1 MAVNKIITKVD
12 GVENKTIDFNDL
24 KAGLAAGGHTV
35 TVEAYNG
42 ATLVNSQTRNI
53 TIAGVDTTAL
63 TITTVTVEDANPDKL
78 VVVFSEVVTITDIT
92 GLTITGD
99 ATPTLSAPTGSGS
112 NTITFTLSTALTNG
126 QSVTLNV
133 ASNNTIKDTAN
144 NSLAATTKVITNN
157 VATVVTFEAETTALM
172 NAIATPNDGTATI
185 YTGVTGSQLWT
196 LVNDLVSGLNSN
208 ALMSKLFYYYPL
220 LGNTAITQEY
230 NLKDTTTFPLTW
242 YGGWVHDN
250 KGALANGTN
259 TYADTG
265 FAPSA
270 NKDVN
275 SNGLSVVIGTD
286 NTPIKAD
293 VAEMGC
299 FNGTTQAS
307 LIQVYPS
314 SGTQTLGGR
323 MNSQITSVA
332 NVGSQGVYSEV
343 KTNAST
349 SAIYKNSVSKATG
362 SGGGRLP
369 TFTTFI
375 GNMSFN
381 DNAPY
386 NIGYSNQRFQG
397 ALEHTGLTLTEVQA
411 LHSLIDTFEAGIGR
425 KTW

>member
-1 MAVNKIITKVD
+1 MIGSFRLPISLTSS
-12 GVENKTIDFNDL
+12 G
-24 KAGLAAGGHTV
+24 
-35 TVEAYNG
+35 
-42 ATLVNSQTRNI
+42 
-53 TIAGVDTTAL
+53 DTTVP
-63 TITTVTVEDANPDKL
+63 TITTATVEDANPDKL
-78 VVVFSEVVTITDIT
+78 VVVFSEVVNITDVT

-99 ATPTLSAPTGSGS
+99 VTPIISASTGSGS

-286 NTPIKAD
+286 NTPVKTD
-293 VAEMGC
+293 VVEMGSYI
-299 FNGTTQAS
+299 GSDQAS

-314 SGTQTLGGR
+314 SSNQTMSGR
-323 MNSQITSVA
+323 MNSQITNVA

-343 KTNAST
+343 KTNTST
-349 SAIYKNSVSKATG
+349 SAIYKNSVLKATG
-362 SGGGRLP
+362 SGGGTLP
-369 TFTTFI
+369 TFNTYI
-375 GNMSFN
+375 GNMSFQAN
-381 DNAPY
+381 TPY
-386 NIGYSNQRFQG
+386 NTGYSNQRFQG
-397 ALEHTGLTLTEVQA
+397 ALEHTGLTATEA
-411 LHSLIDTFEAGIGR
+411 TNLYNLIDTIEAGLGR

>member
-1 MAVNKIITKVD
+1 MSVNKIVTKVD

-24 KAGLAAGGHTV
+24 KAGLAAGSHTI
-35 TVEAYNG
+35 TVEAFNG
-42 ATLVNSQTRNI
+42 STLISTQTKNI
-53 TIAGVDTTAL
+53 TIA
-63 TITTVTVEDANPDKL
+63 
-78 VVVFSEVVTITDIT
+78 VV
-92 GLTITGD
+92 
-99 ATPTLSAPTGSGS
+99 
-112 NTITFTLSTALTNG
+112 
-126 QSVTLNV
+126 
-133 ASNNTIKDTAN
+133 
-144 NSLAATTKVITNN
+144 AAY
-157 VATVVTFEAETTALM
+157 ESETTAYV
-172 NAIATPNDGTATI
+172 NAIGIPNDGTATI
-185 YTGVTGSQLWT
+185 YPSLTGSGFWT
-196 LVNDLVSGLNSN
+196 LTNNLVSGLKSN
-208 ALMSKLFYYYPL
+208 GLLTKLFYYYPL
-220 LGNTAITQEY
+220 CGDTANKQKF
-230 NLKDTTTFPLTW
+230 NLKDINTFPVTW
-242 YGGWVHDN
+242 FGGWIFDN
-250 KGALANGTN
+250 KGALGNGAN

-265 FAPSA
+265 FVPSA